1 MKAFTRLFMLSAI
14 FGLSA
19 CGTLADMKATL
30 MGDDDSARAPAS
42 VNPDGTKS
50 IAVQSGA
57 KSADLQTGAGPTG
70 PDLASNEFAR
80 EQRLN
85 DEGAQR
91 GIRRNADPWM
101 GVGPS
106 NEGSLWIP
114 DTQDNFFFSRN
125 TRNKVGDFVT
135 VKLENEVVDSLNTKI
150 ASQISRS
157 SVQDVVADEAGK
169 EVEGQVAKKVG
180 QAVGN
185 ANIGKAV
192 GAAAGERAVAA
203 IDPGHRYIDIQE
215 VNARILKSLPNNQF
229 LVEGERKI
237 FIQGATYALKLTGTV
252 RDEDLGTAKTVA
264 SNQLFDSK
272 LELTK

>member
-114 DTQDNFFFSRN
+114 DTQDNFFY
-125 TRNKVGDFVT
+125 
-135 VKLENEVVDSLNTKI
+135 LQPL
-150 ASQISRS
+150 
-157 SVQDVVADEAGK
+157 
-169 EVEGQVAKKVG
+169 
-180 QAVGN
+180 
-185 ANIGKAV
+185 
-192 GAAAGERAVAA
+192 A
-203 IDPGHRYIDIQE
+203 I
-215 VNARILKSLPNNQF
+215 
-229 LVEGERKI
+229 
-237 FIQGATYALKLTGTV
+237 T
-252 RDEDLGTAKTVA
+252 
-264 SNQLFDSK
+264 LF
-272 LELTK
+272 